1 MDALE
6 NRLKTT
12 AFWLKLGVINHLVT
26 FVVIAMGCVYS
37 GFTCRGELMKDAL
50 SVYAFTLFTPQLAL
64 EVILILALFLV
75 CNSLR
80 DLRENTKH
88 LMWFL
93 GTLVLLVLF
102 MYWQ

>member
-1 MDALE
+1 MDTLE

-26 FVVIAMGCVYS
+26 FAVIAMGCVYS

-75 CNSLR
+75 CSSLR